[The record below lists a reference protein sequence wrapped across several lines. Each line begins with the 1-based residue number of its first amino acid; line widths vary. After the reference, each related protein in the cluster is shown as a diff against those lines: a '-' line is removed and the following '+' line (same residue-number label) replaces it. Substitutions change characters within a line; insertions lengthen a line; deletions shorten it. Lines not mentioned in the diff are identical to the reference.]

1 MAIFNSKLL
10 VYQRV
15 KWTQQILT
23 GADRLRAQWARGRRG
38 TTWHNPHQKYVSCS
52 APPRKLD
59 FLMCQIVSNICDSA
73 VESRHPM
80 CFFGISIILCHHM
93 FGEGAKKSEWTIPP
107 SSIQEKNAEKIRN
120 HHHPSSH
127 FQRTP
132 FRQWIGFLG
141 KILTGNHR
149 FSHEDYGAFRLK
161 FSLKPIHWFCQLP
174 FQEPKSEVPT
184 ICKAYIRPIVPPPF

>member
-93 FGEGAKKSEWTIPP
+93 FGEGAKNQNERYHQAVFRRRMQKNQKP
-107 SSIQEKNAEKIRN
+107 SSSIIPFSKNSI
-120 HHHPSSH
+120 PSMD
-127 FQRTP
+127 
-132 FRQWIGFLG
+132 W
-141 KILTGNHR
+141 
-149 FSHEDYGAFRLK
+149 FSWENLNR
-161 FSLKPIHWFCQLP
+161 KP
-174 FQEPKSEVPT
+174 
-184 ICKAYIRPIVPPPF
+184 